1 MRIAYIVNQYPA
13 VSHSFIRREILAL
26 ESQGVEVDRYSIRAS
41 QIGLVDSG
49 DRAEEKRTVSVLTQ
63 GWPALILSV
72 MQIALSHPLSFLRTF
87 AFALRKAG
95 MSPERLFRHTAY
107 IAEACFLRQRLA
119 RNRVDHVHAHFGTNP
134 AMVVRLLKR
143 LGGPSYS
150 VTMHG
155 PDEFNAAQ
163 FYDLPGK
170 IAEAAATMA
179 ISDYGRGQLMMW
191 SALEDWSRLY
201 VVRCGLDSA
210 LLDHP
215 SVPINEAPRLCT
227 VARLSEAKGIPILIE
242 AAACLRQENVP
253 FILNIVGDGP
263 LRPYLEQ
270 RLVELGLTEHVFLKG
285 ALSSEDVRS
294 ELLQSRAMVLPSFA
308 EGLPVVIMEALALER
323 PVVTTRITGI
333 PELVDEQCGW
343 LIPAGRV
350 DSLVVAMKQ
359 ALSMDPARLQA
370 MGQIGRARVLEQH
383 DIAKIAQQLATLFE
397 QCIASNSA

>member
-1 MRIAYIVNQYPA
+1 MRIAYVVNQYPA

-26 ESQGVEVDRYSIRAS
+26 EQLGVEVDRYSIRAA
-41 QIGLVDSG
+41 QGGLVDSG
-49 DRAEEKRTVSVLTQ
+49 DLAEEKRTVSILAQ
-63 GWPALILSV
+63 GLFSLIMDV
-72 MQIALSHPLSFLRTF
+72 VRTAIRHPLIFLRTF
-87 AFALRKAG
+87 GFAMHAAG
-95 MSPERLFRHTAY
+95 MSPERLFRHLAY
-107 IAEACFLRQRLA
+107 LAEACFLRQRLA
-119 RNRVDHVHAHFGTNP
+119 RDKVDHVHAHFGTNP
-134 AMVVRLLKR
+134 ATVVRLLRR

-170 IAEAAATMA
+170 IAEAAATIA

-191 SALEDWSRLY
+191 SALADWDRLH

-215 SVPINEAPRLCT
+215 SVLIGQAPRLCT

-242 AAACLRQENVP
+242 AAAALHREKIP
-253 FILNIVGDGP
+253 FELHIVGEGP
-263 LRPYLEQ
+263 LRPLLEQ
-270 RLVELGLTEHVFLKG
+270 RLIDLNLTDHVFLKG

-294 ELLQSRAMVLPSFA
+294 ELLAARAMVLPSFA

-333 PELVDEQCGW
+333 PELVDDECGW

-350 DSLVVAMKQ
+350 DILVAAMKQ
-359 ALSMDPARLQA
+359 VLALDVASLQTK
-370 MGQIGRARVLEQH
+370 GKIGRARVLDQH
-383 DIAKIAQQLATLFE
+383 DIVKNARQLSEIFK
-397 QCIASNSA
+397 QCSAGGKA